1 MSDVLSTDVA
11 LDSVYMLVCTFLLF
25 LVILGISLVYSGLT
39 QRRSSFTMLAM
50 PLILSALVLIDWF
63 IWGYSLCYGVSANKF
78 IGSLK
83 YAVLR
88 EVKHTNGMYST
99 PRGEILAELHFLFN
113 GLMKVI
119 TVVITF
125 PACTAER
132 GRLIPMLVFLF
143 LWSAIVYNPVTYWVW
158 NSHGWLSTQQNYVPV
173 LDFAGGTC
181 IHVLGGFTG
190 LIYSYYLGPRNPKI
204 LTNYRSSSNLNMVV
218 GSAFLVYGWCGFIA
232 GCDFK
237 FSRTSFLIII
247 NTLLCASCAGISW
260 CLIDYYISAT
270 PLEGDVEAENAS
282 DIVSSEKLTLMSES
296 PKKRVFS
303 VISFSSGL
311 ISGLVVFTPCGGYV
325 STGSSFW
332 KGIVCGLVGGVTG
345 NLATR
350 VKYWLNVDDAL
361 DIFAIHGICGIMGSI
376 LVGIFA
382 DNLYGSEGGWVEHH
396 WVQLGYQVVG
406 IVVVAAYA
414 SAVTLVL
421 LFIVDF
427 IPGLHLRID
436 KDFNRRL
443 RKQQKGN
450 ANEEEEV
457 TAEEFSTEC
466 EMAEIMGTDW
476 YEFGGEFS
484 MDFMEFIRNLNPGDY
499 TEEIDSK
506 DYGSGGFEM
515 TQPEGSEG
523 MRNRKE

>member
-1 MSDVLSTDVA
+1 MSEVLSTDVTIN
-11 LDSVYMLVCTFLLF
+11 SVYMFVCTFLLF

-39 QRRSSFTMLAM
+39 QRRSSFTMLTM
-50 PLILSALVLIDWF
+50 PLILSALILIDWF
-63 IWGYSLCYGVSANKF
+63 IWGYSLCYGSSKNRF

-88 EVKHTNGMYST
+88 EIKSGSSGMYST

-125 PACTAER
+125 PACIAER
-132 GRLIPMLVFLF
+132 GRLLPMLVFVF

-158 NSHGWLSTQQNYVPV
+158 NMNGWLSSQLNYIPV

-190 LIYSYYLGPRNPKI
+190 LAYSYYLGPRNPKI
-204 LTNYRSSSNLNMVV
+204 LMNYRSSSNLNMVI
-218 GSAFLVYGWCGFIA
+218 GTAFVLYGWCGFIA

-237 FSRTSFLIII
+237 FSRTTFMIII
-247 NTLLCASCAGISW
+247 NTLLCASCSGVAW
-260 CLIDYYISAT
+260 FVIDFYISAT
-270 PLEGDVEAENAS
+270 PLEGESQVENMSNIGS
-282 DIVSSEKLTLMSES
+282 DEKLLLMNAF
-296 PKKRVFS
+296 PKRRVMS
-303 VISFSSGL
+303 VISFSSGVM
-311 ISGLVVFTPCGGYV
+311 SGLVVFTPCGGYV
-325 STGSSFW
+325 STESSFW
-332 KGIVCGLVGGVTG
+332 KSIVCGLVGGMTG

-350 VKYWLNVDDAL
+350 VKYWLKVDDAL
-361 DIFAIHGICGIMGSI
+361 DIFAIHGICGIMGSL

-382 DNLYGSEGGWVEHH
+382 DNLYGSDGGWVEHH
-396 WVQLGYQVVG
+396 WVQLGYQAVG
-406 IVVVAAYA
+406 IVVVAVY
-414 SAVTLVL
+414 SSVMSLIL

-443 RKQQKGN
+443 RQEQN
-450 ANEEEEV
+450 QNSEEEE
-457 TAEEFSTEC
+457 ANMEQFSTEY
-466 EMAEIMGTDW
+466 EMAEILGTDW
-476 YEFGGEFS
+476 YEFRGEYS

-499 TEEIDSK
+499 AEELESK
-506 DYGSGGFEM
+506 EYESGDFEL
-515 TQPEGSEG
+515 TQAESFEGLRH
-523 MRNRKE
+523 RNK